1 MKRELTLQFG
11 QQEIAV
17 TAHREGNA
25 IVVSRGEDTFTVT
38 ITGEKIIGSTVAVA
52 PAAAAAAAAPAP
64 SRPAVAPSSA
74 AAPATPAGGPGVV
87 PSPMTGVV
95 DKILVQDGT
104 VVAEGEKVLILEA
117 MKMYIDVT
125 APASGTVSGIA
136 VKSGDS
142 IKEGQALMTIQ

>member
-11 QQEIAV
+11 QQEITV

-52 PAAAAAAAAPAP
+52 PAPAAAAPAP

>member
-52 PAAAAAAAAPAP
+52 PAPAAAAPAP

>member
-11 QQEIAV
+11 QQEITV

-52 PAAAAAAAAPAP
+52 PAAAAPAP